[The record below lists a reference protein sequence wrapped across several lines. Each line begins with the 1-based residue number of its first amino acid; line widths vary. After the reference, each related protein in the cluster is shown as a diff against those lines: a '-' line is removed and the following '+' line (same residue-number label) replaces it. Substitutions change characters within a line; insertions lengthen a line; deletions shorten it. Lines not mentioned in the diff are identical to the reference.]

1 MQITL
6 KAARVNKG
14 LTQREAAKYLK
25 VNFQTISKYEIDS
38 SKIPMKLL
46 KDMCSLYKIPMNYI
60 ILGKS
65 TKKKRTKIITKGKG
79 ETPTP

>member
-14 LTQREAAKYLK
+14 PTQRKAAKYLK
-25 VNFQTISKYEIDS
+25 VNFQKISKYEIDS

-46 KDMCSLYKIPMNYI
+46 KGMCSLYKIPMNYI
-60 ILGKS
+60 
-65 TKKKRTKIITKGKG
+65 
-79 ETPTP
+79 

>member
-6 KAARVNKG
+6 KAARVNKR

-38 SKIPMKLL
+38 SKILMDLL
-46 KDMCSLYKIPMNYI
+46 KDMCSLYKITMNYI

-65 TKKKRTKIITKGKG
+65 TKKSVQKL
-79 ETPTP
+79 

>member
-65 TKKKRTKIITKGKG
+65 TKKKRTKIINKGVSK
-79 ETPTP
+79 TFPL

>member
-6 KAARVNKG
+6 KAARVNKR

-65 TKKKRTKIITKGKG
+65 TKKSVQKL
-79 ETPTP
+79 